1 MSATVT
7 TLVRLL
13 MGALVMAFFI
23 VLMVACSPATRDRT
37 DWAGIS
43 QAMKEKRHDW

>member
-1 MSATVT
+1 MSSNWPDRKVWA
-7 TLVRLL
+7 
-13 MGALVMAFFI
+13 GCLVMAFLI